1 MNAKK
6 QQETQTGRMTIWG
19 LLKNMIPFVLPY
31 RWLIVITLVLTL
43 VGSLMAQVNAVV
55 LDWTVDSINA
65 LIQQADGFKW
75 SSAVRILTIITIILL
90 GKEVVGAVVTF
101 FQRYYGERMRILV
114 SRDLSLKVVER
125 MLSFRM
131 AFFSSEGNE
140 TGKLQ
145 SRIDRGIMSLSN
157 TVNNFFIEILPLFTS
172 AVLALILMFAANV
185 FVGLVALFI
194 VPVYFWVTYIQA
206 SKMKGGRRGIFGSHQ
221 AVSQGI
227 LNIIESITVIKSFN
241 REKIEADRQAAIQR
255 TMTDLQLS
263 TRKKAYFFGGLKSFL
278 EQIGTVLI
286 IILTAYLV
294 LTDYPGMSIGKIMY
308 HVMLFANVSAPIRQ
322 LHRIY
327 DDMNDALIYAEG
339 FFGILDADEEVE
351 ESGSHHPRRVSGEFE
366 LQGVDFTYSNG
377 TQALFDVSMHIP
389 AGKITA
395 LVGLSGAGKSTIVNL
410 LDKFYTPQK
419 GSIKLDGTELS
430 DWDTE
435 WLRENIGLVLQ
446 KNHIFSGTIE
456 ENIRYGCPT
465 ATHDDVVKAAKQAYL
480 YDQVMALP
488 HGFETDAL
496 QLSGGQ
502 QQRVAIAR
510 MFIKNP
516 PIIFLDEPTASLDA
530 IATEQIK
537 ASIDAIKQG
546 RTVIIIS
553 HNIGQII
560 DADHIYVLQQGR
572 VVQSGSPQE
581 VYRQGGVYKDI
592 FDASARS
599 MNVDKIANTINII
612 RYEENHHITAHRH
625 HDDCLGTGDRRGQ
638 VHHRERATDHD
649 HRRSP
654 WCQNNVVQTGR
665 QGNHLAVALARVL
678 GQHVL
683 DQPAEGVELASRTG
697 IRQASVYRG
706 EDARRTA
713 HDQRGERTV
722 EDAHQQDLCHR
733 REGRCY
739 CHHLYYQERER

>member
-1 MNAKK
+1 MKMN
-6 QQETQTGRMTIWG
+6 IWQ
-19 LLKNMIPFVLPY
+19 LLKNIMPFVLPY

-43 VGSLMAQVNAVV
+43 IGSLMAQVNAVV
-55 LDWTVDSINA
+55 LDRAVDAINA
-65 LIQQADGFKW
+65 LIQQPGGFAW
-75 SSAVRILTIITIILL
+75 SSAFHILTIITIVLL
-90 GKEVVGAVVTF
+90 GKEVVGALVTF

-131 AFFSSEGNE
+131 AFFTSEGNE

-172 AVLALILMFAANV
+172 AILALVLMFIAN
-185 FVGLVALFI
+185 FYVGLVALCI
-194 VPVYFWVTYIQA
+194 VPIYFWVTYIQA

-241 REKIEADRQAAIQR
+241 REQIEADRQAGIQR
-255 TMTDLQLS
+255 QMTDLQLN
-263 TRKKAYFFGGLKSFL
+263 TRKKAYLFNGLKSFL

-294 LTDYPGMSIGKIMY
+294 LIDYPGMSIGKIMY

-339 FFGILDADEEVE
+339 FFGILKADDEVE
-351 ESGSHHPRRVSGEFE
+351 ASGKHHPEKVAGDFE
-366 LQGVDFTYSNG
+366 MQDVDFTYNNG
-377 TQALFDVSMHIP
+377 TQALHKVSMRIEP
-389 AGKITA
+389 GKITA

-410 LDKFYTPQK
+410 LDKFYQPQH
-419 GSIKLDGTELS
+419 GSIRLDGVELS
-430 DWDTE
+430 EWDTE
-435 WLRENIGLVLQ
+435 WLREHVGLVLQ
-446 KNHIFSGTIE
+446 KNHIFDGTIE
-456 ENIRYGCPT
+456 ENIKYGNPR
-465 ATHDDVVKAAKQAYL
+465 ATHDDVVQAAKQAYI
-480 YDQVMALP
+480 YDQIMQLP
-488 HGFETDAL
+488 HGFDTMAL

-537 ASIDAIKQG
+537 SSIDAIKQG

-572 VVQSGSPQE
+572 VVQSGTPSE
-581 VYRQGGVYKDI
+581 VYQQGGLYKDI

-599 MNVDKIANTINII
+599 MNVDKIANTITNAI
-612 RYEENHHITAHRH
+612 
-625 HDDCLGTGDRRGQ
+625 
-638 VHHRERATDHD
+638 V
-649 HRRSP
+649 
-654 WCQNNVVQTGR
+654 
-665 QGNHLAVALARVL
+665 
-678 GQHVL
+678 
-683 DQPAEGVELASRTG
+683 
-697 IRQASVYRG
+697 
-706 EDARRTA
+706 
-713 HDQRGERTV
+713 
-722 EDAHQQDLCHR
+722 
-733 REGRCY
+733 
-739 CHHLYYQERER
+739 